1 MDPAASGRF
10 DKLQSSFKLS
20 IQCLLTACSRE
31 DVNDA
36 FSSFTDAEKERL
48 HRMLTLVMKNLHA
61 NVVDEFDDFCQ
72 ETQVAAALEKIDDFV
87 EKQNLDALSSEKT
100 TVEEIEEKVSRAK
113 KDEIEYLT
121 GLLKKVE
128 ESNNAKKARIE
139 LLKKEEDLTAARDVL
154 NKMTQWNSALVENIN
169 P

>member
-48 HRMLTLVMKNLHA
+48 HRMLTLVSVLIH
-61 NVVDEFDDFCQ
+61 
-72 ETQVAAALEKIDDFV
+72 
-87 EKQNLDALSSEKT
+87 ALSNKMSLT
-100 TVEEIEEKVSRAK
+100 TSAK
-113 KDEIEYLT
+113 KHRW
-121 GLLKKVE
+121 LLP
-128 ESNNAKKARIE
+128 
-139 LLKKEEDLTAARDVL
+139 LKR
-154 NKMTQWNSALVENIN
+154 
-169 P
+169 

>member
-1 MDPAASGRF
+1 
-10 DKLQSSFKLS
+10 
-20 IQCLLTACSRE
+20 
-31 DVNDA
+31 
-36 FSSFTDAEKERL
+36 
-48 HRMLTLVMKNLHA
+48 MLTL
-61 NVVDEFDDFCQ
+61 DEFDDFCQ

-128 ESNNAKKARIE
+128 ESNNAMKARID
-139 LLKKEEDLTAARDVL
+139 LLKKGEDLTAARDVL

>member
-1 MDPAASGRF
+1 MDTAASGRF

-48 HRMLTLVMKNLHA
+48 HRMLTL
-61 NVVDEFDDFCQ
+61 
-72 ETQVAAALEKIDDFV
+72 VAAALEKIDDFV

-128 ESNNAKKARIE
+128 ESNNAMKARID
-139 LLKKEEDLTAARDVL
+139 LLKKGEDLTAARDVL